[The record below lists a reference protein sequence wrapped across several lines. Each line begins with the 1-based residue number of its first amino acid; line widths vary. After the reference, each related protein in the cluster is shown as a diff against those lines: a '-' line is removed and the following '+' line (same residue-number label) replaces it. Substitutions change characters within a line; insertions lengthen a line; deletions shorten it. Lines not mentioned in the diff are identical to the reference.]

1 MIIVVLLNIIIIMMH
16 IGVHI
21 NDISVGP
28 GLEFSL
34 KWGGPAGPALIL
46 D

>member
-1 MIIVVLLNIIIIMMH
+1 MIIVVLLNIIIIIIIH

-21 NDISVGP
+21 NYISVGP

-34 KWGGPAGPALIL
+34 K
-46 D
+46 